1 MLLTHRITTVLYR
14 EADYKYMEFLSSNG
28 ANTRDP
34 SIRRALVHDREPE
47 DEKDFINGK
56 RLMLLEVYN
65 KLKRIGFDI
74 NEDDF
79 VLADS
84 SDRRTNVLL
93 FHLRKE
99 KEKMDPVRAARA
111 KERFQLAL
119 TVDLMEVQDKIKTIV
134 DGIKPFTYYDTRALV
149 RGRLEDWIGEDLS
162 EYEEAIHC
170 MLLEAV

>member
-1 MLLTHRITTVLYR
+1 
-14 EADYKYMEFLSSNG
+14 
-28 ANTRDP
+28 
-34 SIRRALVHDREPE
+34 
-47 DEKDFINGK
+47 
-56 RLMLLEVYN
+56 MLLEVYN

-93 FHLRKE
+93 FRLRKE

-119 TVDLMEVQDKIKTIV
+119 TVDLMEVQDKIKTII
-134 DGIKPFTYYDTRALV
+134 DDIKPFTYYDTRAFV